1 LLPAESINRMSLQV
15 SASPSGD
22 VALASYAGQFEVA
35 APDAVA
41 LTSSPQLTSA
51 APDIV
56 RDVGGSRLTALA
68 MMPRQPTGFSVGI
81 IGYLAALAV
90 LATATIAVFFGIGL
104 LSLVKPS
111 EAITPGITDSTR
123 SDLVQPLASISR
135 PFDRSSVSKQK
146 APSAQTEPE
155 VSQSAAM
162 AALPPPPPTP
172 LPDPPGAT
180 TDPGQE
186 TPLQSSLATPP
197 TPMAGGL
204 AGAVQIV
211 AAERE
216 MPASEATERSA
227 EPSALT
233 ADSSDPASRPPA
245 AVPEPPHLVLSAAE
259 IRELLARGDAL
270 FRIGDLTSA
279 RLYYERAAD
288 AGNGQGAMRMGATFD
303 PAFLGQAGSR
313 SVQGDP
319 VKARA
324 WYRKALD
331 LSIVEIERQ
340 SGTVDKR

>member
-1 LLPAESINRMSLQV
+1 MSLQV

-90 LATATIAVFFGIGL
+90 LATATIGVFFGIGL
-104 LSLVKPS
+104 LSLIKPS

-135 PFDRSSVSKQK
+135 PFDSSSFAEDKTR
-146 APSAQTEPE
+146 SAQTEPE
-155 VSQSAAM
+155 LYQSAAM
-162 AALPPPPPTP
+162 AVLPPALPTQ
-172 LPDPPGAT
+172 LPDPPGAA

-186 TPLQSSLATPP
+186 MPLQASLETPP

-204 AGAVQIV
+204 AGAVQTV
-211 AAERE
+211 SSEGG
-216 MPASEATERSA
+216 MPASEAA
-227 EPSALT
+227 EPSVERPAVK
-233 ADSSDPASRPPA
+233 AGSSDPVSRPPGP
-245 AVPEPPHLVLSAAE
+245 VPQPPRLVLSASE
-259 IRELLARGDAL
+259 IGELLARGDAFL
-270 FRIGDLTSA
+270 RIGDLTSA
-279 RLYYERAAD
+279 RLFYERAAD

-303 PAFLGQAGSR
+303 PAFLGRAGSR

-319 VKARA
+319 AKARA

-340 SGTVDKR
+340 SGTVLKR

>member
-1 LLPAESINRMSLQV
+1 MSLQV

-22 VALASYAGQFEVA
+22 EALASYAGQFEVP

-51 APDIV
+51 APDV
-56 RDVGGSRLTALA
+56 ARYVGGSRLTALA
-68 MMPRQPTGFSVGI
+68 MMPRQPAGFPVGI
-81 IGYLAALAV
+81 IGYLASLAIV
-90 LATATIAVFFGIGL
+90 ATATIGVFFGLGL
-104 LSLVKPS
+104 LSLIMPS
-111 EAITPGITDSTR
+111 EAITPGIADSTR
-123 SDLVQPLASISR
+123 SDLIQPLASISR
-135 PFDRSSVSKQK
+135 PFDRSSVSKHK

-172 LPDPPGAT
+172 TPDPPRAT

-186 TPLQSSLATPP
+186 TPLQASLATPP

-204 AGAVQIV
+204 AGAFQIV
-211 AAERE
+211 AAEGE
-216 MPASEATERSA
+216 TPTSEAAERSA

-233 ADSSDPASRPPA
+233 AGSSDPASRPAA
-245 AVPEPPHLVLSAAE
+245 AVPQPPHLVLSAAE
-259 IRELLARGDAL
+259 IGELLARGDAF
-270 FRIGDLTSA
+270 FRMGDLTSA
-279 RLYYERAAD
+279 RLFYERAAD

-303 PAFLGQAGSR
+303 PAFLGETGSR

-340 SGTVDKR
+340 SGTIDKK